1 MNLKSGNIV
10 KNLISSEPVEITDI
24 TDFGDDVSIEY
35 TGVNSRTNGDR
46 ILPKNELAK
55 LELISRKGTFDFS
68 GDPKKFT
75 LYTEAE
81 RIKSAFQFDPLF
93 AVNCSIVDPLPH
105 QVEAVY
111 RYMLPLPRMRFLLA
125 DDTGAGKTIMTG
137 LLIKELILRGLIER
151 ILIITP
157 GGLTKQW
164 QEDEMGLKFN
174 FQFKLVDRPVF
185 NSDPNIFNNSNML
198 VTSIDF
204 IRNDDVGNVVKDST
218 WDLIVVDEAH
228 KLSAYDY
235 GVKRY
240 KSKRYEALEALAPQ
254 CEHLLLLTATPHRGR
269 HDTFR
274 NLLQLLDEDI
284 FSTNELVT
292 ERINNRDDEVT
303 NKFFIRRLKEDMT
316 DWNGEPLFKPRHTKT
331 IEYELTPEEKNLY
344 DRVTRYL
351 TARKQEANEQK
362 NIHVKLALMVMQRR
376 LTSSIYAIMKTLQNR
391 YKALHGLIELINR
404 NPSLWKQRMKFDF
417 EFDDYDDY
425 SELTDEERETLEH
438 IFADPRKFRL
448 FTTARSIQQIQEERD
463 QVRELK
469 ELAEDLYHNNTE
481 EQKLQ
486 RLRQF
491 LTDEN
496 VSGGRK
502 LVLFTEHKD
511 TLDYLERKLTNQ
523 GYSIQTIYGQKS
535 VDERRKA
542 QDEFA
547 GDSQIL
553 LATDAAGE
561 GINLQFCNLL
571 INWDIPWN
579 PNRLEQRMGR
589 IHRYGQKE
597 EVYVFNLVAQNTRE
611 GKVMQRLLQKLDVI
625 REQLGNDRVYDVISD
640 VFEGVNIED
649 ILQSTL
655 DGEVNEYN
663 TAIENNLTTENV
675 SRKIKEQKE
684 KLTSIPID
692 FGKARELMDDSVE
705 KRLIPIYLER
715 FFTKSYQALGGTI
728 RREEEFVRLSDL
740 PLDIKEVLK
749 LKYNTKYDIS
759 RLMFTFQKNVFL
771 DKRKTGRYEKLYYLN
786 PGNPIFD
793 AVVDVVLASFK
804 EEALKGT
811 ILVSPEDKEPYF
823 SYFVRSQII
832 DQTRNQNVANEKL
845 ALVCGNDGQWT
856 ITSPAKL
863 IDMVSPNEFVK
874 KITAPPPSDQGEI
887 VKWCFSNI
895 TNPQFQQTQKKV
907 KEDIVLRKQYM
918 NEGFTSLV
926 YSYTSEL
933 SELRQKLLLGNEK
946 IQEKVE
952 KLERKIADIDERKIQ
967 RTKELDQRMRLDRKS
982 PKVIGAAYIVPLS
995 QVEYQ
1000 SHYGMSRDDE
1010 VEEIAMKVAMDYEKD
1025 QGWICEDVSSQ
1036 NLGFDLKS
1044 VNPELVKRYIEVK
1057 GRAGEGPVMISENEM
1072 NRLRQLGESAW
1083 LYVVSHCKSHP
1094 RLYRIKDP
1102 GNELNTEEKSKGVQY
1117 LVPMSEWKVKAD
1129 QLTS

>member
-1 MNLKSGNIV
+1 
-10 KNLISSEPVEITDI
+10 
-24 TDFGDDVSIEY
+24 
-35 TGVNSRTNGDR
+35 
-46 ILPKNELAK
+46 
-55 LELISRKGTFDFS
+55 
-68 GDPKKFT
+68 
-75 LYTEAE
+75 
-81 RIKSAFQFDPLF
+81 
-93 AVNCSIVDPLPH
+93 
-105 QVEAVY
+105 
-111 RYMLPLPRMRFLLA
+111 
-125 DDTGAGKTIMTG
+125 
-137 LLIKELILRGLIER
+137 
-151 ILIITP
+151 
-157 GGLTKQW
+157 
-164 QEDEMGLKFN
+164 
-174 FQFKLVDRPVF
+174 
-185 NSDPNIFNNSNML
+185 ML

-292 ERINNRDDEVT
+292 ERISNRDDEVT

-625 REQLGNDRVYDVISD
+625 R
-640 VFEGVNIED
+640 
-649 ILQSTL
+649 
-655 DGEVNEYN
+655 
-663 TAIENNLTTENV
+663 
-675 SRKIKEQKE
+675 
-684 KLTSIPID
+684 
-692 FGKARELMDDSVE
+692 
-705 KRLIPIYLER
+705 
-715 FFTKSYQALGGTI
+715 
-728 RREEEFVRLSDL
+728 
-740 PLDIKEVLK
+740 
-749 LKYNTKYDIS
+749 
-759 RLMFTFQKNVFL
+759 
-771 DKRKTGRYEKLYYLN
+771 
-786 PGNPIFD
+786 
-793 AVVDVVLASFK
+793 
-804 EEALKGT
+804 
-811 ILVSPEDKEPYF
+811 
-823 SYFVRSQII
+823 
-832 DQTRNQNVANEKL
+832 
-845 ALVCGNDGQWT
+845 
-856 ITSPAKL
+856 
-863 IDMVSPNEFVK
+863 
-874 KITAPPPSDQGEI
+874 
-887 VKWCFSNI
+887 
-895 TNPQFQQTQKKV
+895 
-907 KEDIVLRKQYM
+907 
-918 NEGFTSLV
+918 
-926 YSYTSEL
+926 
-933 SELRQKLLLGNEK
+933 
-946 IQEKVE
+946 
-952 KLERKIADIDERKIQ
+952 
-967 RTKELDQRMRLDRKS
+967 
-982 PKVIGAAYIVPLS
+982 
-995 QVEYQ
+995 
-1000 SHYGMSRDDE
+1000 
-1010 VEEIAMKVAMDYEKD
+1010 
-1025 QGWICEDVSSQ
+1025 
-1036 NLGFDLKS
+1036 
-1044 VNPELVKRYIEVK
+1044 
-1057 GRAGEGPVMISENEM
+1057 
-1072 NRLRQLGESAW
+1072 
-1083 LYVVSHCKSHP
+1083 
-1094 RLYRIKDP
+1094 
-1102 GNELNTEEKSKGVQY
+1102 
-1117 LVPMSEWKVKAD
+1117 
-1129 QLTS
+1129 